1 MGFILVRF
9 RLVSAISTW
18 VIQHV
23 CVHHEAFERRGADR
37 GQHLLESQCH
47 AQLSLATN
55 LGAPVAALGPQ
66 LVDLCLSDVRSLL
79 SLVQLMLQLTELAQV
94 AVGLFLLF
102 PQGCNRSKANQVHYK
117 PLRDMLIA

>member
-1 MGFILVRF
+1 MNAALIIEMIIVFM
-9 RLVSAISTW
+9 SAT
-18 VIQHV
+18 
-23 CVHHEAFERRGADR
+23 D
-37 GQHLLESQCH
+37 
-47 AQLSLATN
+47 